1 LHYYFED
8 KALELFNLK
17 NDIGERENLIHVHPK
32 KAAKLKTVLETWWK
46 DTNAPIPTKI
56 NLEYIEKEPSI
67 IKDE

>member
-1 LHYYFED
+1 M
-8 KALELFNLK
+8 
-17 NDIGERENLIHVHPK
+17 ERKNLIHVHPK